1 MKQWVTGDLR
11 IADTLNLNETCLKQT
26 STFHKEAV
34 VFMAVDCWTQSQW
47 AISTFN
53 GIMEFTSVH
62 VTCF

>member
-34 VFMAVDCWTQSQW
+34 VFMAVDC
-47 AISTFN
+47 
-53 GIMEFTSVH
+53 
-62 VTCF
+62 